1 MIQIVKYNI
10 WKFIKQNFRPKSDLR
25 GHSVQSTNQ
34 CESIFIICWSV
45 HCSFFMNGSNEKE
58 SPTLQTHPS
67 TDKLLLDFPCVN
79 PDLSSWNLQLYL
91 KGIIWVYTGQ
101 DHSLFYITIS
111 HIYMPIKLA
120 LSLEFLQVLQKS
132 KFLLYYLIYCKFQV
146 YPQFP
151 LSCSGHM
158 HTDGYQ
164 EWANIYLSHTK
175 NLTYV
180 PSQLFSRHLLWVN
193 HTLLR
198 TSSF

>member
-34 CESIFIICWSV
+34 RESIFIICWSV

-111 HIYMPIKLA
+111 HIYRPIKLA

-146 YPQFP
+146 YPQFL
-151 LSCSGHM
+151 LSSSGHI

-193 HTLLR
+193 HALLR